1 MFKVDRLKAEG
12 LRLKAVRE
20 LQPSDCRLSGYRH
33 YI

>member
-20 LQPSDCRLSGYRH
+20 LQPSAFGL
-33 YI
+33 